1 MKEKQQKIT
10 ALENELGKQQ
20 NIERELRAVNQQLD
34 AANQQLQA
42 SEQQLKALTEQLTAS
57 ERDLIEKEEIARFAR
72 NYAENIIATVRE
84 PLIVLDGSL
93 RVVSASRSFYD
104 TFKTVPQ
111 KTEGKLFYELDYGQW
126 NVPALKMLLNDVLPE
141 KSTMDNYEVEHD
153 FERIGRKIMLI
164 NARELLQE
172 RAKDRLILLS
182 IQDVTERRKAE
193 RDLQRLNSEL
203 EAKTKEL
210 QQILY
215 ITTHD
220 LRSPLVN
227 IQGFNRELEASLKE
241 LSELIKNENL
251 QDSTKLISNQ
261 ILDEEIPEAMHFITT
276 SAGKMDA
283 LLTGL
288 LSLSRL
294 GRQKIALSLLDMNK
308 LMEEVVENYKYKI
321 RESQI
326 EIDVSD
332 LPQCQ
337 GDELQINQLFSN
349 LIDNAMK
356 FFDSKRPGKI
366 NISGEKENGFIKYTV
381 EDNGIGIHPDHQ
393 EKVFEL
399 FHKLN
404 PQTSGIGLGMS
415 IVKQIVEK
423 HKGKIILE
431 STVGIGTKF
440 IILLPKV

>member
-1 MKEKQQKIT
+1 MKEKQQKVT

-20 NIERELRAVNQQLD
+20 NIERELRAANQQLD

-57 ERDLIEKEEIARFAR
+57 ERDLIEKEEIARFSR
-72 NYAENIIATVRE
+72 DYAENIIATIRE
-84 PLIVLDGSL
+84 PLIVLDRSL
-93 RVVSASRSFYD
+93 RVVSASRSFYA
-104 TFKTVPQ
+104 TFKAVPQ
-111 KTEGKLFYELDYGQW
+111 KTEGKLFYELDHGQW
-126 NVPALKMLLNDVLPE
+126 NIPALKMLLNEVLSE
-141 KSTMDNYEVEHD
+141 KSTMDDYEVEHD
-153 FERIGRKIMLI
+153 FKRIGKKIMLI

-182 IQDVTERRKAE
+182 IQDITERRKAE
-193 RDLQRLNSEL
+193 RELLRLNSEL
-203 EAKTKEL
+203 EAKTNEL

-227 IQGFNRELEASLKE
+227 IQGFNRELEASLNE
-241 LSELIKNENL
+241 LTGLLKNVELPNSL
-251 QDSTKLISNQ
+251 KLSYNQ
-261 ILDEEIPEAMHFITT
+261 VMNEEIPEAMHFITS
-276 SAGKMDA
+276 SADKMDG

-294 GRQKIALSLLDMNK
+294 GRQKIIFSHLDMNK
-308 LMEEVVENYKYKI
+308 LMHDVIENYEYKI
-321 RESQI
+321 NESQV

-356 FFDSKRPGKI
+356 FFDPKRPGKI
-366 NISGEKENGFIKYTV
+366 KISGEQENEFIKYTV
-381 EDNGIGIHPDHQ
+381 EDNGIGIHPEHQ

-399 FHKLN
+399 FQKLN
-404 PQTSGIGLGMS
+404 PEKSGIGLGMN
-415 IVKQIVEK
+415 IVKQVVEK
-423 HKGKIILE
+423 HNGKIILE
-431 STVGIGTKF
+431 STTGIGTKF